1 MADSD
6 QILQLGIDEARNGNR
21 EAARNLFELL
31 TRQEPD
37 NAQAWLWLA
46 GVADGPD
53 QRREALQRVLRL
65 DPSNDMARKGL
76 QAMGVDTAAVIAAA
90 APVPAADPVPAAPAR
105 SRSADEAFADELD
118 SAFDMDYEAV
128 PRAVSPPRNDSAAE
142 LAGVAADSP
151 GSTSRRTDRTDRPAD
166 RPTLRRPSPRVRTPV
181 EDDDDEDDGTVSRGP
196 NQLTIVLIAAI
207 FLLGLGYI
215 IFTMFFSGS
224 PQNAQPAP
232 DSNAAVGVPT
242 ADPAAPAPTLDPA
255 APAPTTDP
263 AAQPT
268 ADPAAP
274 APTADPAAQPTADPA
289 AQPTAVPAPA
299 PAGPDPAQA
308 NPAPVAVGTTL
319 QADGWSY
326 TYPQA
331 NYAVVLGKTAAG
343 QTAQGNYVHVLTWI
357 ANNTGTSQA
366 IPADFFVIK
375 DAQGRVHTPQVKLSS
390 ALVNRGVNADVGME
404 DNIPANG
411 VTTSIYLV
419 FDIPSGATDL
429 TLFARNNPSQG
440 FKLNLNIP

>member
-1 MADSD
+1 
-6 QILQLGIDEARNGNR
+6 
-21 EAARNLFELL
+21 
-31 TRQEPD
+31 
-37 NAQAWLWLA
+37 
-46 GVADGPD
+46 
-53 QRREALQRVLRL
+53 
-65 DPSNDMARKGL
+65 
-76 QAMGVDTAAVIAAA
+76 
-90 APVPAADPVPAAPAR
+90 
-105 SRSADEAFADELD
+105 
-118 SAFDMDYEAV
+118 
-128 PRAVSPPRNDSAAE
+128 
-142 LAGVAADSP
+142 
-151 GSTSRRTDRTDRPAD
+151 
-166 RPTLRRPSPRVRTPV
+166 VRTPV
-181 EDDDDEDDGTVSRGP
+181 EDDDDDDDDGTVSRGP
-196 NQLTIVLIAAI
+196 NQLTIALIAAVV
-207 FLLGLGYI
+207 LLGLAYI
-215 IFTMFFSGS
+215 IFTFFFSS
-224 PQNAQPAP
+224 PSTTTQP
-232 DSNAAVGVPT
+232 DTNAAVGVPT
-242 ADPAAPAPTLDPA
+242 TDPAAPAPTLDPA

-274 APTADPAAQPTADPA
+274 VPTTDPAAQPTADPA
-289 AQPTAVPAPA
+289 APAPTAVPAPA

-308 NPAPVAVGTTL
+308 NPAPVAIGTTL

-357 ANNTGTSQA
+357 ANNTGTAQA

-440 FKLNLNIP
+440 FKLNLNVP